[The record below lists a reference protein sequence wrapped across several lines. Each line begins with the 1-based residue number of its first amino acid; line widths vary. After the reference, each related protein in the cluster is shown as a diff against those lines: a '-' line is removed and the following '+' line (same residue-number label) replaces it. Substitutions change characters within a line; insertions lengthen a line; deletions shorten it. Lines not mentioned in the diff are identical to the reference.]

1 MIMEDEY
8 EGIDEDNE
16 DIKWRTLS
24 PKERVQFLHLI
35 FEDPDW
41 YNGAPYFE
49 GGNTNPD
56 FDTICDRSGAPKKEV
71 QRYYATW
78 LNRRGL
84 AATGVRTTYQHHSAP
99 TTQQVFNNTA
109 TTTPPPTAIV
119 LVNLT
124 QWKR

>member
-1 MIMEDEY
+1 MEDEY

-56 FDTICDRSGAPKKEV
+56 FETICDRSGAPKKEV

-84 AATGVRTTYQHHSAP
+84 DPKKAQEFERPTSSISAP
-99 TTQQVFNNTA
+99 TTQ
-109 TTTPPPTAIV
+109 
-119 LVNLT
+119 
-124 QWKR
+124 